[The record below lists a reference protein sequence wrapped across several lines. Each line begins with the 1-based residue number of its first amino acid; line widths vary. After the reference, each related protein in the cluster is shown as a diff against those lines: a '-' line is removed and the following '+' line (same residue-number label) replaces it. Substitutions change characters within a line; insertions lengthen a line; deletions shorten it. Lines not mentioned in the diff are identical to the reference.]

1 MKDVGKNE
9 HGLAKPTTNA
19 SLGGPVA
26 LSLGSLWHRK
36 MWVGQSC
43 LLMGGGGVGVVLGH
57 ASMLTGKICDLR
69 IVSLLEKMCWD
80 VLWIAESGSG
90 GEEEQG
96 WCCAEWRKV
105 TCVGGTKVRLEE
117 IVASWPHALG
127 LLLRGTRVR
136 KGEKIEDIEA
146 NKRYFQTWGFKN
158 SQYWK
163 QLSHSFV
170 DWMVWPQQRLWDWRG
185 KMPLRSER
193 RALKLVGTT

>member
-1 MKDVGKNE
+1 MQWAYPVRVWGEFFCNCALESSVELFDILSHSRRVPTILMKDVGKNE

-136 KGEKIEDIEA
+136 KGEK
-146 NKRYFQTWGFKN
+146 NWRYW
-158 SQYWK
+158 SQ
-163 QLSHSFV
+163 
-170 DWMVWPQQRLWDWRG
+170 
-185 KMPLRSER
+185 
-193 RALKLVGTT
+193 